1 MELYQSNAVLV
12 KEKISDDPEE
22 WKYMIY
28 SVTMTDHSQYI
39 AEEYDQTVYTLN
51 DDGHYDVT
59 LEISQDTSIPID
71 MEYLKPVV
79 HIAELDGIQ
88 LSETNPTIEL
98 SVKKNGQ
105 LMGKKRKLHKS
116 VADENARPV

>member
-1 MELYQSNAVLV
+1 MELNQSNAVLV
-12 KEKISDDPEE
+12 KEKINDNPEE

-28 SVTMTDHSQYI
+28 SVTMMDHSRYV
-39 AEEYDQTVYTLN
+39 AEEYNQTTYTQSTE
-51 DDGHYDVT
+51 GHYEVT
-59 LEISQDTSIPID
+59 LEVSEDTSIPVD

-79 HIAELDGIQ
+79 HIADLTNIP
-88 LSETNPTIEL
+88 LSDTNPTIEL
-98 SVKKNGQ
+98 SVKKGSQ

>member
-12 KEKISDDPEE
+12 KEKINDDPEE

-28 SVTMTDHSQYI
+28 SVTMTSHSQYV
-39 AEEYDQTVYTLN
+39 AEEYNQTVYALN
-51 DDGHYDVT
+51 EDGHYDVT
-59 LEISQDTSIPID
+59 LEISQDTTVPVD
-71 MEYLKPVV
+71 LEYLKPVV
-79 HIAELDGIQ
+79 HIANLDGIP
-88 LSETNPTIEL
+88 LSDTNPTIEL
-98 SVKKNGQ
+98 SVKKGSQ